1 MLNVAFQKNY
11 ITETDSTL
19 NVSFLAFHYLDND
32 EEIKLFNVINTRTK
46 GNGRIAFL
54 VEKLITLSRFLNYFS

>member
-1 MLNVAFQKNY
+1 M
-11 ITETDSTL
+11 

-46 GNGRIAFL
+46 GNGSNRF
-54 VEKLITLSRFLNYFS
+54 LSREIDHLI